1 MGFLQYLA
9 PTLQLLVGVIVFKE
23 PFTNREAISFVLIW
37 TAIAIYLYSLLRS
50 RQYTLPMPDPD

>member
-23 PFTNREAISFVLIW
+23 PFTSREAISFVLIW

-50 RQYTLPMPDPD
+50 RQVHASDA